1 MNVTSAQN
9 GGQVGG
15 RKCAH
20 ADFGHLYLAVAG
32 RERRMEF
39 GCLGTIDQ
47 AIDLLGIGKALIAR
61 AYLRMARTKSHGHAR
76 YRNPGLARGCEVGA
90 SEPDQIAS
98 LRLAEIAQNLV
109 LEIHG

>member
-1 MNVTSAQN
+1 MDFR
-9 GGQVGG
+9 G
-15 RKCAH
+15 R
-20 ADFGHLYLAVAG
+20 
-32 RERRMEF
+32 
-39 GCLGTIDQ
+39 GTAYQ
-47 AIDLLGIGKALIAR
+47 AIGLLGAGKALVAR